1 MGDMTIEGDLKVRN
15 SPLHWRNSVSKIGSD
30 PLTQDGGKYFD
41 AIFILDALQKMKSSS
56 VDLQATSGTVTSERV
71 PLADSDIS
79 HRHLVLF
86 HQGGFVKGHTLTLGK
101 STLFTT
107 AAPQKIILEK
117 WSTTETE
124 QCLNHILRAPVWEVD
139 ARKYTCQGG
148 DFGKFIG
155 THQALNLFVGD
166 FYNPNGRVHGKEKT
180 VIKCYQSYQN
190 RARNPKGGKGSLL
203 YNWGDAGIGSG
214 GDIVICQDPPVQ
226 SRWISTMIM
235 G

>member
-1 MGDMTIEGDLKVRN
+1 
-15 SPLHWRNSVSKIGSD
+15 
-30 PLTQDGGKYFD
+30 
-41 AIFILDALQKMKSSS
+41 
-56 VDLQATSGTVTSERV
+56 
-71 PLADSDIS
+71 
-79 HRHLVLF
+79 
-86 HQGGFVKGHTLTLGK
+86 
-101 STLFTT
+101 
-107 AAPQKIILEK
+107 
-117 WSTTETE
+117 
-124 QCLNHILRAPVWEVD
+124 LNHILRAPVWEVD